1 MDRLTVGF
9 AQPVLDAIEDRADK
23 TGMSKADII
32 KHSVATQLGV
42 IEE

>member
-1 MDRLTVGF
+1 MSRLTIGF
-9 AQPVLDAIEDRADK
+9 AQPVLDAVEDRSEK

-32 KHSVATQLGV
+32 KHSVAVQLGV